1 MTYNYDDYL
10 ETYLKNEN
18 VSYNTL
24 YNEDCETDDKLSIY
38 HVHGYMPQVNAK
50 TNMLDAH
57 KNSIFLTEQNY
68 NDLYNNPYSWQIA
81 SCLSFEKIS
90 ACSLD
95 AA

>member
-68 NDLYNNPYSWQIA
+68 NDLYIQFQA
-81 SCLSFEKIS
+81 MLLLQK
-90 ACSLD
+90 
-95 AA
+95 